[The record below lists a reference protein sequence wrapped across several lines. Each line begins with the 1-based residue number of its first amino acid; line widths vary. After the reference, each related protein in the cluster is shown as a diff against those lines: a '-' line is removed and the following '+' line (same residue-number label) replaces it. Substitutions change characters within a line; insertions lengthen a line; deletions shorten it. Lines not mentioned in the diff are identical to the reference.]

1 MAVRVVLPKQP
12 GRAVALP
19 LVSHVLRLR
28 PENEMHGVYARRV
41 VTGVAYYLT
50 LDVRVPKAVVFAV
63 RDPVGRSGCALE
75 VLCAVLLEERP
86 RVQDAIRGHPRG
98 GN

>member
-1 MAVRVVLPKQP
+1 
-12 GRAVALP
+12 
-19 LVSHVLRLR
+19 
-28 PENEMHGVYARRV
+28 
-41 VTGVAYYLT
+41 
-50 LDVRVPKAVVFAV
+50 VFAV